1 MCVPPGVHV
10 GVRAL
15 ALQPGTSRCLLPG
28 QEEPG
33 WTSPLGAAL
42 PRAFFFGCALLVLRI
57 LVWEERL
64 GPGVC
69 AAAVVCSWAQPVSS
83 GSYAPER

>member
-1 MCVPPGVHV
+1 MD
-10 GVRAL
+10 L
-15 ALQPGTSRCLLPG
+15 
-28 QEEPG
+28 
-33 WTSPLGAAL
+33 PLGAAL
-42 PRAFFFGCALLVLRI
+42 PRAFFGCALLVLRI